1 MPDASYDAVIIGAGH
16 NGLCLAA
23 YLARAGMKVGMFER
37 RHDEGGG
44 AHTDEATVPGFWHNL
59 HAQYM
64 EFIEMMPFY
73 RDFNLPSF
81 GARVLKP
88 DAQVGITFAD
98 GRPPL
103 IIYKPE
109 LAEET
114 YQSIAHYSKHDADA
128 FHEIRSKVL
137 AANNYISAMLYSPPA
152 NELPAEVGRSETVMG
167 HLL

>member
-16 NGLCLAA
+16 NGLCLGA
-23 YLARAGMKVGMFER
+23 YLARAGLKVGIFER

-73 RDFNLPSF
+73 RDFDLPSF
-81 GARVLKP
+81 GARVIKP

-103 IIYKPE
+103 VIYRP
-109 LAEET
+109 
-114 YQSIAHYSKHDADA
+114 
-128 FHEIRSKVL
+128 
-137 AANNYISAMLYSPPA
+137 
-152 NELPAEVGRSETVMG
+152 
-167 HLL
+167 